1 VLPEGVLERVEA
13 DLARSDDGKAG
24 DLGAAF
30 ERFEATQPALSDY
43 VATALGKPLD
53 ETALALGHFLTVGVW
68 LAFDRTFGARL
79 SAVTEDALTATLSAV
94 ALEEELRA
102 EHGEEPLDLDDVMT
116 LEQPRVLAFVNEHV
130 EAALEVGASDG
141 FDHGEGGESAD
152 VDDVAAV
159 YRTIIVMTLCLS
171 HAVVA
176 ADAGAKVREL
186 LA

>member
-1 VLPEGVLERVEA
+1 VLEGVEEE
-13 DLARSDDGKAG
+13 LARADEGDGG
-24 DLGAAF
+24 ELGAAF
-30 ERFEATQPALSDY
+30 DRFETSQPALADY

-53 ETALALGHFLTVGVW
+53 ETALALGHFLTAGVW
-68 LAFDRTFGARL
+68 LGFERAFGARL
-79 SAVTEDALTATLSAV
+79 SPVTEDALTATLSAV

-116 LEQPRVLAFVNEHV
+116 MEQPRVLAFVNEHV
-130 EAALEVGASDG
+130 EAALELGGGDG
-141 FDHGEGGESAD
+141 HDEAD

-171 HAVVA
+171 HAVA
-176 ADAGAKVREL
+176 PNAGAKVREL

>member
-1 VLPEGVLERVEA
+1 VLESVEEE
-13 DLARSDDGKAG
+13 LARADDGG
-24 DLGAAF
+24 GGELGAAF
-30 ERFEATQPALSDY
+30 DRFETSQPALADY
-43 VATALGKPLD
+43 VASALGKPLD

-68 LAFDRTFGARL
+68 LGFERSFGARL
-79 SAVTEDALTATLSAV
+79 LPVTEDALTATLSAV

-116 LEQPRVLAFVNEHV
+116 MEQPRVLAFVNEHV
-130 EAALEVGASDG
+130 EAALEVGADG
-141 FDHGEGGESAD
+141 QEETD

-171 HAVVA
+171 HAVA
-176 ADAGAKVREL
+176 PSAGAKIREL